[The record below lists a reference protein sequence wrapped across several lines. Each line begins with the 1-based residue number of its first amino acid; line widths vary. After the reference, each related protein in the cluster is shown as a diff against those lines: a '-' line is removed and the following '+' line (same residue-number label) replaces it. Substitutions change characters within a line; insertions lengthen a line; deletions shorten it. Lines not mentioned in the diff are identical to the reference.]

1 MEYTP
6 QFSVVWNNLA
16 FFFQG
21 VLLTLRI
28 VFVAIA
34 FGFILGISG
43 ALGRISTNPILK
55 AIASLYVEFFR
66 NTPFLIQLFFFF
78 FGLPSVGIRLS
89 SWQAAVLALAINF
102 GAYATEIIRA
112 GIEGISKGQIEAG
125 MSLGFKKLQIFRHV
139 ILMPALGAVYPALVS
154 QIVIAVLFSSV
165 VSQISAEELT
175 FVGNYLQSRTFRSFE
190 IYLTVSLIYVAIVWF
205 IKAIAILIQRKFF
218 AFTQYNR

>member
-34 FGFILGISG
+34 FGFILGILG
-43 ALGRISTNPILK
+43 ALGRISTTPILK
-55 AIASLYVEFFR
+55 VIASLYVEFFR